1 MGEISPIWRDLGRCG
16 EISQNLMRSPAEGRE
31 AGDLRRC
38 GVEVGVGSR
47 KGVVEH
53 KEGGDRED
61 NIIFFMSRA
70 PSTRTCWVYS
80 VD

>member
-1 MGEISPIWRDLGRCG
+1 MGEISPIWGDLGRCG
-16 EISQNLMRSPAEGRE
+16 EISQNLRRSPAEGRE

-53 KEGGDRED
+53 KEGR
-61 NIIFFMSRA
+61 
-70 PSTRTCWVYS
+70 PSASSEIDYHQDTF
-80 VD
+80 